1 MSSPYLYISSNG
13 SSRRVDVGE
22 EPVTI
27 GRQIANM
34 IVIEDTEA
42 SRFHC
47 VVEKVAAGYRVRDL
61 GSRNGTKVGG
71 KIVKVAL
78 LDDGDVITIGKTEM
92 KLVLSESSAPAA
104 RSAGKQRHAAS
115 SSSSG
120 ARGSSSVTQMGKP
133 AYPMN
138 TDDGVEDGNSLEFGP
153 SDDNSYGGGGGGAI
167 EQLDESDFG
176 PIDIDNPNSAG
187 PGGGP
192 GSGMGHGPEMDSGA
206 PPNDSLLRM

>member
-13 SSRRVDVGE
+13 TSRRVDVGE

-92 KLVLSESSAPAA
+92 KLILSESAATAP
-104 RSAGKQRHAAS
+104 RSGGKHQHAG

-120 ARGSSSVTQMGKP
+120 ARGSSSVTQIGKSS
-133 AYPMN
+133 YPMN
-138 TDDGVEDGNSLEFGP
+138 SDDGVE
-153 SDDNSYGGGGGGAI
+153 
-167 EQLDESDFG
+167 
-176 PIDIDNPNSAG
+176 
-187 PGGGP
+187 
-192 GSGMGHGPEMDSGA
+192 
-206 PPNDSLLRM
+206 